1 MCVCNIDAKVCCT
14 LFAALAEQ
22 SSRKRA
28 RTEPKT
34 PASLTTHKTSN
45 NGKKKPRRRR
55 SKKKKKK
62 QLGRSAAA
70 KLHIAFSRLSRC
82 QRENYCGKPPISL
95 TLKQNS
101 LSGYKPLDD
110 NSSISNNTQ
119 DQQ

>member
-55 SKKKKKK
+55 SKKKKK
-62 QLGRSAAA
+62 QLERSAAA

>member
-55 SKKKKKK
+55 SKKKKTVRAQRSCEASHSLFKAIK
-62 QLGRSAAA
+62 VPTGKLLRQAADLAHAQTEQL
-70 KLHIAFSRLSRC
+70 KWV
-82 QRENYCGKPPISL
+82 
-95 TLKQNS
+95 
-101 LSGYKPLDD
+101 
-110 NSSISNNTQ
+110 
-119 DQQ
+119 